1 MEGWAAGRLEV
12 KTGGHQGRLK
22 EGRMEGAFH
31 LDWGAGCELQRLGWL
46 GKRGSALLRGTWGVA
61 RAWIAEPPSLGRP
74 AGIKDAVPRP
84 R

>member
-1 MEGWAAGRLEV
+1 MEGRAAGRLEV
-12 KTGGHQGRLK
+12 KTGGHQGRMK

-31 LDWGAGCELQRLGWL
+31 LDSGSGCELQGQ
-46 GKRGSALLRGTWGVA
+46 GSAQLRGAWGVA

-74 AGIKDAVPRP
+74 AGIRDAVPRP